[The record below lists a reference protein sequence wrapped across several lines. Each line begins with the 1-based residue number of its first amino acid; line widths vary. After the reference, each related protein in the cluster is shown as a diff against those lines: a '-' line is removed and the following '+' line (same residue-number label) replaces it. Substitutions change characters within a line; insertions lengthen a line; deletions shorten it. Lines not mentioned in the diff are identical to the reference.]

1 MRFKRIGKKHCKHVC
16 AVSFHLSGYA
26 LLRVEQMQDA
36 LQVNWKKTL
45 QACMRGIVSSVGL
58 RLTHANI
65 AITRIRR
72 AMPDAMFIC
81 YVGNIIKPCPT

>member
-1 MRFKRIGKKHCKHVC
+1 
-16 AVSFHLSGYA
+16 
-26 LLRVEQMQDA
+26 
-36 LQVNWKKTL
+36 
-45 QACMRGIVSSVGL
+45 MRGIVSSVGL

-81 YVGNIIKPCPT
+81 YVGNIIKPCPTR

>member
-1 MRFKRIGKKHCKHVC
+1 MLYILTPSSAICSSTPLFE
-16 AVSFHLSGYA
+16 L
-26 LLRVEQMQDA
+26 E
-36 LQVNWKKTL
+36 KTL
-45 QACMRGIVSSVGL
+45 QAFMRSIVSSVGL

-81 YVGNIIKPCPT
+81 YVGNIIRPYPT

>member
-1 MRFKRIGKKHCKHVC
+1 MQQEPIRF
-16 AVSFHLSGYA
+16 ATASSEL
-26 LLRVEQMQDA
+26 ET
-36 LQVNWKKTL
+36 TL
-45 QACMRGIVSSVGL
+45 QAFMRGIVSSVGL

-81 YVGNIIKPCPT
+81 YVGNIIRPCST